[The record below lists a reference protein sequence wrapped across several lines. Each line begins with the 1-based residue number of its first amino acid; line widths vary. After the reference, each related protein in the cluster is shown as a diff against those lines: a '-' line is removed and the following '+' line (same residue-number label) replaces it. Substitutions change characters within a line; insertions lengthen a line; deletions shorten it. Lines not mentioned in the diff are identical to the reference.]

1 VDDAIAFVRTGLN
14 ENPDVAQY
22 HRDLASFL
30 ERAGRIKEAA
40 AAYREYARLAPNAP
54 DSKMLIE
61 RASALEQK
69 AASTS

>member
-1 VDDAIAFVRTGLN
+1 VDDAIAFVRTGLK
-14 ENPDVAQY
+14 ENQDVAQY

-30 ERAGRIKEAA
+30 ERAGRITEAA
-40 AAYREYARLAPNAP
+40 AEYREYARLAPNAP